1 LNEME
6 STVSKKT
13 SLRKQAAGAE
23 NTFDTLAKQALDE
36 SRKGKTVSLD
46 DYEKKRKSTGKRK

>member
-1 LNEME
+1 MRRK
-6 STVSKKT
+6 STVPQ
-13 SLRKQAAGAE
+13 KQSDKAANPFE
-23 NTFDTLAKQALDE
+23 YLAKHAIDE

>member
-1 LNEME
+1 ME